1 MKIKNP
7 GYADGCSMFKQTVD
21 LTAQNVAVSFCICF
35 QQVGRMYVYE
45 IDYSNEVVFVTVH
58 TRNKPSQFQNIHGWW
73 RSTVVERRSL
83 TGELSLSCAR
93 PAADG

>member
-1 MKIKNP
+1 MQNLPERTEHAQKARA
-7 GYADGCSMFKQTVD
+7 GFKCVEA
-21 LTAQNVAVSFCICF
+21 L
-35 QQVGRMYVYE
+35 GRIIIRE
-45 IDYSNEVVFVTVH
+45 RPLPTL
-58 TRNKPSQFQNIHGWW
+58 RGWW